1 MAAAGRF
8 GVRQFVM
15 VLLLAVM
22 GVVWLV
28 PAAVPAYAQT
38 TVNADTSDVCG
49 GSGRYFLGMPS
60 WDRGLGDCDNINA
73 DELLAGDKVKIIA
86 SNVVAIATHI
96 AAFVAVGFVIYGGFA
111 FVLSSGNA
119 EQATNARKTIINA
132 AVGLVIV
139 IMARVLAEV
148 IYKGLTG

>member
-1 MAAAGRF
+1 MRKVGTA
-8 GVRQFVM
+8 
-15 VLLLAVM
+15 LILAVL
-22 GVVWLV
+22 GVVWLI
-28 PAAVPAYAQT
+28 PTAAPAYAQT
-38 TVNADTSDVCG
+38 ANPSEVCG

-86 SNVVAIATHI
+86 SNAVAIATHI
-96 AAFVAVGFVIYGGFA
+96 AAFVAVAFVIYGGFA

-132 AVGLVIV
+132 AIGLVIV

-148 IYKGLTG
+148 IYNGLTS

>member
-1 MAAAGRF
+1 MRKVAAA
-8 GVRQFVM
+8 
-15 VLLLAVM
+15 LLLAVM
-22 GVVWLV
+22 GVFGLL
-28 PAAVPAYAQT
+28 PIAASVYAQT
-38 TVNADTSDVCG
+38 AVNVDTSEVCG

-60 WDRGLGDCDNINA
+60 WDRGLGNCDDINA

-96 AAFVAVGFVIYGGFA
+96 AAFAAVGLVIYGGFA

-132 AVGLVIV
+132 AIGLVIV

-148 IYKGLTG
+148 IYKSLTS